1 MHVWSNYW
9 PCDWIQSLAHLHYLE
24 VSCPKPQPSNHV
36 IDLSSMLGPHPESS
50 HEHKLR
56 YGRDLSW
63 ITKNHSGN
71 SKDTVLT
78 SGEEPGTRT
87 RQILYCTTHDIRVLQ
102 DLPSAIPPRLTQP
115 LHCSGWAS
123 WNTPCCFRT
132 RTSAH
137 AISSAS
143 ICCLL
148 GLSSELIC
156 QNPGKQLHLCEPSQ
170 AVNPSSPVLEYSSF
184 TYWFSLH
191 LCPQATI
198 VVEIAVCTVGTQYS
212 DFTE

>member
-102 DLPSAIPPRLTQP
+102 DLPSAIPPRLTT
-115 LHCSGWAS
+115 AS
-123 WNTPCCFRT
+123 
-132 RTSAH
+132 S
-137 AISSAS
+137 
-143 ICCLL
+143 LL
-148 GLSSELIC
+148 WLSVLEHTLLF
-156 QNPGKQLHLCEPSQ
+156 QNQDFCTCYFLCLHLL
-170 AVNPSSPVLEYSSF
+170 SPWSIQW
-184 TYWFSLH
+184 TH
-191 LCPQATI
+191 LSKPR
-198 VVEIAVCTVGTQYS
+198 
-212 DFTE
+212 